1 MVKTHTNPAS
11 GPPIVVK
18 LGGSLFNR
26 IPDLVPVL
34 RASGRSLFIVPGGG
48 MFAEGVRKLQ
58 VDDDS
63 AHWMAIAAMDQYGW
77 IIASQGI
84 MTSDLL
90 QVAPDQ
96 PVVFLPY
103 CSMRQH
109 DPLPHSW
116 DVTSDSIAA
125 WVADIL
131 GLDLLLLKSVDG
143 ILENGNLKNQVKI
156 PVKTEMVDPFFI
168 PFVLK
173 KKIKTTIIN
182 GSLVDRVE
190 KYLRGGAVPGTRIG
204 TTFKGSKRDTIGI
217 LGGA

>member
-1 MVKTHTNPAS
+1 MVRKTSSKPS
-11 GPPIVVK
+11 DPPLVVK
-18 LGGSLFNR
+18 IGGSLSNR

-34 RASGRSLFIVPGGG
+34 RASNRPLFIVPGGG
-48 MFAEGVRKLQ
+48 MFAEGIRKLR

-77 IIASQGI
+77 FIASQGI
-84 MTSDLL
+84 MTTDIL
-90 QVAPDQ
+90 QAPPDR

-103 CSMRQH
+103 CSMRLH

-131 GLDLLLLKSVDG
+131 GLNLLLLKSVDG
-143 ILENGNLKNQVKI
+143 ILEDGSLMDTIKM
-156 PVKTEMVDPFFI
+156 PVKTEIVDPFFI
-168 PFVLK
+168 PFVME

-182 GSLVDRVE
+182 GSRVDRVD
-190 KYLRGGAVPGTRIG
+190 KFLRGETVSGTRIG
-204 TTFKGSKRDTIGI
+204 TTF
-217 LGGA
+217 

>member
-1 MVKTHTNPAS
+1 
-11 GPPIVVK
+11 
-18 LGGSLFNR
+18 
-26 IPDLVPVL
+26 
-34 RASGRSLFIVPGGG
+34 
-48 MFAEGVRKLQ
+48 
-58 VDDDS
+58 
-63 AHWMAIAAMDQYGW
+63 
-77 IIASQGI
+77 
-84 MTSDLL
+84 
-90 QVAPDQ
+90 
-96 PVVFLPY
+96 
-103 CSMRQH
+103 MRQH